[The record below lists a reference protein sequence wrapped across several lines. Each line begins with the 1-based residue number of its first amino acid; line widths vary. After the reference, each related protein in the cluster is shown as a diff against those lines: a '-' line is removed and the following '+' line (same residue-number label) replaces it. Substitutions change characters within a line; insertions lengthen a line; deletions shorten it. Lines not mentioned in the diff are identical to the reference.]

1 MAQGDIIR
9 DPQIITS
16 LLRRIVAQRALLR
29 VTVPGARASYNS
41 AILRVDPE
49 QDLLILDELN
59 PRRGHER
66 LLEVGRLQA
75 SAQAQ
80 GIETRFS
87 GALEEVGDS
96 SGIAYYRLRFPQEVL
111 YLQRRASF
119 RVRIAMTAPLAAVLE
134 RDGDMLRGRVIDL
147 SEGGIGVE
155 FTQHVIVHPGEI
167 VACRMRLPDGQQV
180 RCKLEIRHVMAFQ
193 EQNKIRVGGRFVELD
208 PQRRKMLSRLVA
220 ELQRTLIRT
229 QPRG

>member
-16 LLRRIVAQRALLR
+16 LLRRIVEQRALLR
-29 VTVPGARASYNS
+29 VTVPGGRASYNS
-41 AILRVDPE
+41 AILRMDPE

-66 LLEVGRLQA
+66 LLKVGRLQA
-75 SAQAQ
+75 SAQVQ

-87 GALEEVGDS
+87 GGLEEVGDA
-96 SGIAYYRLRFPQEVL
+96 SGIAFYRLRFPKEVL

-119 RVRIAMTAPLAAVLE
+119 RVRIAMATPLAAVLE
-134 RDGDMLRGRVIDL
+134 RDGDALRGRVIDL

-155 FTQHVIVHPGEI
+155 FSQHVIVHPGEI
-167 VACRMRLPDGQQV
+167 VACRMRLPDGQQMG
-180 RCKLEIRHVMAFQ
+180 CKLEIRHVMAFQ
-193 EQNKIRVGGRFVELD
+193 EQSKVRIGGRFVELD
-208 PQRRKMLSRLVA
+208 PQRRRMLARLTA
-220 ELQRTLIRT
+220 NLQRALIRK
-229 QPRG
+229 QPSG